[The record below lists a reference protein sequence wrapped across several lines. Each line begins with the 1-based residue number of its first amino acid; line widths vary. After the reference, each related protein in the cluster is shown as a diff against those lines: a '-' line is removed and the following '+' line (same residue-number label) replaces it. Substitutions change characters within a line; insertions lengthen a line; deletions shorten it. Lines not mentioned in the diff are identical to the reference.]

1 MALQYNP
8 KLVTDGLVLH
18 IDPSLNKCFP
28 TFDLPVKSGLIL
40 WLDAADDSTFSYSDY
55 TASLV
60 SQWRDKSGLNNHA
73 STSTNK
79 PRRNSQ
85 LFSRPSLNFSSSN
98 AVSMS
103 IQSGISLPGDASIF
117 IVHKPGVQDNQYA
130 ILIDN
135 FHGTGGTYGFVI
147 QRIST
152 NSEFYYSSAN
162 GSIFLDTSSSP
173 WTYTNNTPQILS
185 LNKNSSTGTPY
196 NNGTSLTN
204 RTLHATISQYTTAL
218 SIGSWG
224 GYGGRFYNGDMCEI
238 LIFNRSLSSNE
249 MKQVH
254 TYLGQKWGIANTDK
268 SVVELTERA
277 NAATLTPDARM
288 NQNFQKS
295 IQFNNNQGSGS
306 YLTFGNLNLNLSSFT
321 VDYWFKLT
329 SDPNVDGNNTYRLM
343 MVKDSSFYN
352 YMEEAKC
359 INFTVIK
366 GGTEYRRIGN
376 YNGNQGVFGN
386 GLVEGAD
393 FTSTFSLDTWY
404 NTTFIYNASNGYGYY
419 YLNGSL
425 INSGPMRQ
433 VSSPY
438 TAITPGNVDNS
449 TSHTYFSTGY
459 SGGLPYFFTG
469 RLASLKVYNK
479 ALSALEVSQ
488 NYQAVKD
495 KFTNDIVEY
504 GLVLN
509 LDISNPYTYGGT
521 GSIIYDTSPTALY
534 WTGSNVTYNS
544 DPIKIFSYNGSNSWL
559 QSSTST
565 VFDTQT
571 LTMECWCL
579 PSSLAQNGFLFE
591 KGQVNTQYSMF
602 FSVDPLFVFRT
613 INLSTQDLVFT
624 PSSYLS
630 TSRWNHIVCT
640 YGAGT
645 KTIYVNGVQIVQQT
659 GLTGTI
665 PTGQTN
671 QYIGKYGNAGNNFPF
686 NGKIAVSRVYNRSLS
701 ASEVLK
707 NYNSTKAIFGL

>member
-8 KLVTDGLVLH
+8 KIVTDGLVLN
-18 IDPSLNKCFP
+18 IDPSSNKCFP
-28 TFDLPVKSGLIL
+28 TFDLPVKDGLVM
-40 WLDAADDSTFSYSDY
+40 WMDAADDSTFSYSDY

-60 SQWRDKSGLNNHA
+60 SQWRDKSGLNNHVA
-73 STSTNK
+73 QSTAANQPSRSSSLNSRKLLTFDGSNDSLSSSNSLTLTTTHTIFVVASQTIGSSDAGLVSINNTLNNAMTLHNGTNYYAYFGGGGQNVNYGISTSTHY
-79 PRRNSQ
+79 
-85 LFSRPSLNFSSSN
+85 
-98 AVSMS
+98 
-103 IQSGISLPGDASIF
+103 IF
-117 IVHKPGVQDNQYA
+117 TKVFKG
-130 ILIDN
+130 
-135 FHGTGGTYGFVI
+135 
-147 QRIST
+147 
-152 NSEFYYSSAN
+152 
-162 GSIFLDTSSSP
+162 TSS
-173 WTYTNNTPQILS
+173 TTKQIYL
-185 LNKNSSTGTPY
+185 
-196 NNGTSLTN
+196 NGTS
-204 RTLHATISQYTTAL
+204 ATSSGTITSTDASGVIRLGQQTTYLNGTIAEVIIFDKEL
-218 SIGSWG
+218 STVQ
-224 GYGGRFYNGDMCEI
+224 
-238 LIFNRSLSSNE
+238 L
-249 MKQVH
+249 KQVH
-254 TYLGQKWGIANTDK
+254 TYLGQKWGIANSDK

-277 NAATLTPDARM
+277 NVATLTPNAIM

-306 YLTFGNLNLNLSSFT
+306 YLTFGSLNLNLSSFT

-329 SDPNVDGNNTYRLM
+329 SDPNVDGNNTYRFM
-343 MVKDSSFYN
+343 MIKEANFYN

-359 INFTVIK
+359 INFTVYK

-376 YNGNQGVFGN
+376 YNGNVGVFGN

-419 YLNGSL
+419 YVDGSL

-438 TAITPGNVDNS
+438 TAITPGSVDNS
-449 TSHTYFSTGY
+449 TSNTYFSTGY

-521 GSIIYDTSPTALY
+521 GSIIYDTSPNALY
-534 WTGSNVTYNS
+534 WTGSNITYNS
-544 DPIKIFSYNGSNSWL
+544 DPIKLFNYNGSNSWL

-579 PSSLAQNGFLFE
+579 PSSLSQNGFLFE

-602 FSVDPLFVFRT
+602 LATDPAFIFRT
-613 INLSTQDLVFT
+613 INLSTQDLTFT

-645 KTIYVNGVQIVQQT
+645 KTIYVNGVQVAQQT

-671 QYIGKYGNAGNNFPF
+671 QYIGKYGNAGNNYPF